1 MQSFGSRAMK
11 LVSTYPHDATNLLAD
26 EIVQFAAFAKIRKCL
41 TSSQQAVLLYDED
54 LADTF
59 PNACIALRIYLSL
72 MVTNCSGERSFS
84 KLALIKNKLRTT
96 MTDERLISLCLLNIE
111 SDVLK
116 SIDFEEF
123 INDFSNARCRRQRF
137 A

>member
-1 MQSFGSRAMK
+1 MK

-59 PNACIALRIYLSL
+59 
-72 MVTNCSGERSFS
+72 ERMYCFADIS
-84 KLALIKNKLRTT
+84 KLNGY
-96 MTDERLISLCLLNIE
+96 
-111 SDVLK
+111 
-116 SIDFEEF
+116 
-123 INDFSNARCRRQRF
+123 
-137 A
+137 